1 MVISPDLF
9 SLLCCHK
16 YSAMEEYT
24 KMNFVAARDAA
35 VILRSINHKLRKRI
49 LTLLEENKR
58 LNVTDIYVKL
68 RLEQAVAS
76 QHLAALRWANIVTIE
91 RDGRQKYYSLNH
103 GRIEKVVTL
112 LNKLELVSANSQ

>member
-1 MVISPDLF
+1 
-9 SLLCCHK
+9 
-16 YSAMEEYT
+16 
-24 KMNFVAARDAA
+24 
-35 VILRSINHKLRKRI
+35 
-49 LTLLEENKR
+49 LLEENKR